1 MLWQQPFLSSDPR
14 RAGHWLAIST
24 SSPGWEPG
32 PQLPLFSGSFPSP
45 RRRAAW
51 LPSRPWAV
59 GGGKG
64 CPVDSWLLP
73 PLPSCPFK
81 EARKV
86 QASSSTVA
94 FGNWKLPRGVWTRV
108 KFSAV
113 PKPINALLAASSL
126 HLLPIQPGSSPP
138 LS

>member
-1 MLWQQPFLSSDPR
+1 MLWQQPFLSSDSR
-14 RAGHWLAIST
+14 RAGHWLPSAPPLRDGSR
-24 SSPGWEPG
+24 

-113 PKPINALLAASSL
+113 PKPINALLAASGL